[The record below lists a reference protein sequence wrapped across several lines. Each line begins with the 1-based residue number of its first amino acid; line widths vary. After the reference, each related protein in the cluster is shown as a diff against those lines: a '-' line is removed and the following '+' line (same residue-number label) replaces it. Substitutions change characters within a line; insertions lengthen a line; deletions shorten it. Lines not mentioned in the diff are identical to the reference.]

1 MARTKSTPLKR
12 EISDSWIQKHGS
24 PLQEAI
30 SISQDAGY
38 FPQNGHAQNGSVVA
52 KQDTASNGSHSQE
65 HPPGLHELL
74 ICAAGIYASL

>member
-12 EISDSWIQKHGS
+12 EVSDSWMEKHGS

-30 SISQDAGY
+30 SISQDAGD
-38 FPQNGHAQNGSVVA
+38 FLQNGNAPNGTVSSKQGVA
-52 KQDTASNGSHSQE
+52 SEGSE
-65 HPPGLHELL
+65 EKAAGLHELL